1 MTFRRMLLDMAVPA
15 GVLAGAYFLVPVVA
29 ELPASVAGLKAY
41 GAYIVIAL
49 AASVSL
55 IFRRGR
61 VVLALLT
68 LALAYASYGPLLNDA
83 LESFR
88 ARTVFAALCIF
99 VPFNLAALSLLEERG
114 TFNLHGAQRLGVIAI
129 EAIFTGWIVFAGKTA
144 TTAWAYS
151 PLYETTLLAASPIPQ
166 FGLAAMALGFAV
178 CIVAWY
184 LKRAPIDLGF
194 AGTVIA
200 FGVAMNGIAL
210 PHVFAVFIAAGAL
223 ILTIAVLH
231 DTFRMAFR
239 DELTGLP
246 SRRDLNER
254 MMGLGRRY
262 TIAMVDVDRFK
273 NFNDTYGHDLGDQI
287 LKMVARKLAEVG
299 GGGTAYRYGGEE
311 FTVLFPGKDLDSA
324 VPHLEALRRQVAD
337 YRLALRAAVRPQ
349 KTQPVKR
356 QRGAFRASKSE
367 SVTISIGVAQRNGKL
382 ATPEAVINA
391 ADKALYRA
399 KRGGRNQVSR

>member
-1 MTFRRMLLDMAVPA
+1 MTFDRALLNMAVPA
-15 GVLAGAYFLVPVVA
+15 GVLAAAYFLVPVVS
-29 ELPASVAGLKAY
+29 ELPASLAGLKAY
-41 GAYIVIAL
+41 GAYIVLAL
-49 AASVSL
+49 GASVSL
-55 IFRRGR
+55 AFRRGR

-83 LESFR
+83 PAGFR
-88 ARTVFAALCIF
+88 ARTVFVALCVF
-99 VPFNLAALSLLEERG
+99 VPFNFAALSLLEERG
-114 TFNLHGAQRLGVIAI
+114 TFNFHGAQRLGVIAI
-129 EAIFTGWIVFAGKTA
+129 EAIFTGWVVLAGKTA
-144 TTAWAYS
+144 ITAWAYS
-151 PLYETTLLAASPIPQ
+151 PLYETTLFAASPIPQ

-210 PHVFAVFIAAGAL
+210 PQVFPVFIAAGAL
-223 ILTIAVLH
+223 ILTIAVLQ

-246 SRRDLNER
+246 SRRELNER

-287 LKMVARKLAEVG
+287 LKMVAGKLADVG
-299 GGGTAYRYGGEE
+299 GGGKAYRYGGEE
-311 FTVLFPGKDLDSA
+311 FTVLFPGNDLDTA
-324 VPHLEALRRQVAD
+324 VPHLEALRKQVAD
-337 YRLALRAAVRPQ
+337 YKLALRAAIRPEKAQ
-349 KTQPVKR
+349 SVKR

-367 SVTISIGVAQRNGKL
+367 SVTISIGSRS
-382 ATPEAVINA
+382 ATTSSPR
-391 ADKALYRA
+391 LTR
-399 KRGGRNQVSR
+399 

>member
-1 MTFRRMLLDMAVPA
+1 MAVPA
-15 GVLAGAYFLVPVVA
+15 GVLAAAYFLVPVVA
-29 ELPASVAGLKAY
+29 GLPASLAGLKAY

-68 LALAYASYGPLLNDA
+68 LALAYASHGPLLNDA

-88 ARTVFAALCIF
+88 ARTVFAALCVF
-99 VPFNLAALSLLEERG
+99 VPFNFAALSLLEERG
-114 TFNLHGAQRLGVIAI
+114 TFNLHGARRLGVIVI
-129 EAIFTGWIVFAGKTA
+129 EAIFTAWIVFAGKTEIA
-144 TTAWAYS
+144 AWAHA
-151 PLYETTLLAASPIPQ
+151 PLIETTLFAGSPIPQ
-166 FGLAAMALGFAV
+166 LGLAAMALSFAV
-178 CIVAWY
+178 SLGAWFFR
-184 LKRAPIDLGF
+184 RAPIDLGF

-200 FGVAMNGIAL
+200 FGIAMNGIAL
-210 PHVFAVFIAAGAL
+210 PQVFAVFIAAGAL
-223 ILTIAVLH
+223 ILTIAVLQ

-246 SRRDLNER
+246 SRRELNER

-273 NFNDTYGHDLGDQI
+273 NFNDTYGHDLGDQV

-311 FTVLFPGKDLDSA
+311 FTMLFPGKDVDAA
-324 VPHLEALRRQVAD
+324 VPHLEALRRQVAA
-337 YRLALRAAVRPQ
+337 YRLALRAAARPE

-356 QRGAFRASKSE
+356 QRGGFRKSKSE
-367 SVTISIGVAQRNGKL
+367 SVTISIGVAQRSDKL
-382 ATPEAVINA
+382 VTPDAVIRA

-399 KRGGRNQVSR
+399 KHGGRNQVSR

>member
-1 MTFRRMLLDMAVPA
+1 MTFGRALLNMAVPA

-29 ELPASVAGLKAY
+29 ELPASLAGLKAY

-83 LESFR
+83 PESFR
-88 ARTVFAALCIF
+88 ARTVFAALCVF
-99 VPFNLAALSLLEERG
+99 VPFNFAALSLLEERG

-223 ILTIAVLH
+223 ILTIAVLQ

-287 LKMVARKLAEVG
+287 LKMVARKLANVG
-299 GGGTAYRYGGEE
+299 GGGKAYRYGGEE

-324 VPHLEALRRQVAD
+324 VPHLEALRRQIAD
-337 YRLALRAAVRPQ
+337 YRLALRAAARPE

-356 QRGAFRASKSE
+356 RRGAFRASKSE

-382 ATPEAVINA
+382 VTPADVINA
-391 ADKALYRA
+391 ADRALYRA
-399 KRGGRNQVSR
+399 KRGGRDQVSR

>member
-1 MTFRRMLLDMAVPA
+1 MTFGKALLNMAVPA

-29 ELPASVAGLKAY
+29 ELPASLAGLKAY

-68 LALAYASYGPLLNDA
+68 LALAYASHGALLNDA

-88 ARTVFAALCIF
+88 ARTVFVALCVF
-99 VPFNLAALSLLEERG
+99 VPFNFAALSLLEERG

-166 FGLAAMALGFAV
+166 FGLAAMALSFAV

-184 LKRAPIDLGF
+184 LKRAPVNLGF
-194 AGTVIA
+194 AGAVIA
-200 FGVAMNGIAL
+200 FGIAMNGIAR
-210 PHVFAVFIAAGAL
+210 PAVFPVFIAAGAL
-223 ILTIAVLH
+223 ILTIAVLQ

-246 SRRDLNER
+246 SRRELNER

-287 LKMVARKLAEVG
+287 LKMVARKLADVG
-299 GGGTAYRYGGEE
+299 GGGKAYRYGGEE
-311 FTVLFPGKDLDSA
+311 FTVLFPGKDVDAA
-324 VPHLEALRRQVAD
+324 VPHLDTLRKQVAD
-337 YRLALRAAVRPQ
+337 YRLALRAAARPE

-356 QRGAFRASKSE
+356 RRGAFRASKSE

-382 ATPEAVINA
+382 ATPADVINA
-391 ADKALYRA
+391 ADRALYRA
-399 KRGGRNQVSR
+399 KRGGRNQLSR

>member
-1 MTFRRMLLDMAVPA
+1 MAVPA
-15 GVLAGAYFLVPVVA
+15 GVLAAAYFLVPVAA
-29 ELPASVAGLKAY
+29 ELPASLAGLKTY

-68 LALAYASYGPLLNDA
+68 LALAYASYGALLNGA

-88 ARTVFAALCIF
+88 ARTVFAALCVF
-99 VPFNLAALSLLEERG
+99 VPFNFAALSLVRERG
-114 TFNLHGAQRLGVIAI
+114 TFNLHGVQRLGVIAI
-129 EAIFTGWIVFAGKTA
+129 EAIFTGWIVFAGKTEIAAWAHAPLIA
-144 TTAWAYS
+144 TTLFAG
-151 PLYETTLLAASPIPQ
+151 SPIPQ
-166 FGLAAMALGFAV
+166 LGLAAMALSVAV
-178 CIVAWY
+178 SLGAWFFR
-184 LKRAPIDLGF
+184 RAPIDLGF
-194 AGTVIA
+194 AGTAIA
-200 FGVAMNGIAL
+200 FGIAMNGIAR
-210 PHVFAVFIAAGAL
+210 PAVFAVFIAAGAL
-223 ILTIAVLH
+223 ILTIAVLQ

-246 SRRDLNER
+246 SRRELNER

-273 NFNDTYGHDLGDQI
+273 NFNDTYGHDLGDQV

-311 FTVLFPGKDLDSA
+311 FTVLFPGKDVDAA
-324 VPHLEALRRQVAD
+324 VPHLEALRSQVAA
-337 YRLALRAAVRPQ
+337 YRLALRAAARPE
-349 KTQPVKR
+349 KAQPVKR
-356 QRGAFRASKSE
+356 RRGAFRASKSE
-367 SVTISIGVAQRNGKL
+367 SVTISIGVAQRSGKL
-382 ATPEAVINA
+382 VTPADVVNA